1 MLTVPLVQFLAPAL
15 LSWLEYGGERPKKLF
30 QKPDVVRLS
39 ALNLLGAEDNPCDVR
54 GREAKFCLR
63 ERLALRV
70 DNGRDDDTPTKH
82 VSQCPVEFDG
92 TGGNKCI
99 GYPSFKSR
107 ELNQDPWLADV
118 SQGIRSFLLPD
129 QLPHCDDYFVRT
141 GTRVALDEVCLN
153 GRGRVVID
161 GLLNQEECDLLLKL
175 SESAAPGD
183 GYGKGPHPLTKN
195 ELFVGVHSEELI
207 SRLKQST
214 ENATAARL
222 MLLASRKARLITEAY
237 FRLKKRLYIH
247 FAHLQCRIAMPNST
261 ARRRDMSHNI
271 HSDNCDFADN
281 ATCKCPDYKENL
293 SWRDYSAAIYLNND
307 FHGGQTVFTKTPR
320 TSIRGIVRPK
330 CGRMVSF
337 RSETAHGVLPVFT
350 GRRCALLVWLTFTG
364 REEEE
369 ARAEFDRLLRDID
382 GRVRKSSESD
392 DRWDLLWNMGR
403 T

>member
-15 LSWLEYGGERPKKLF
+15 LSWLEYGGQRPRKLF

-39 ALNLLGAEDNPCDVR
+39 ALNLLGANDNPCDVR
-54 GREAKFCLR
+54 GREEKFCLR

-70 DNGRDDDTPTKH
+70 DDDTPTKH
-82 VSQCPVEFDG
+82 MSQCPVEFDG
-92 TGGNKCI
+92 TGEANA
-99 GYPSFKSR
+99 SATRHS
-107 ELNQDPWLADV
+107 NHV
-118 SQGIRSFLLPD
+118 SSTRSPGLPTCPKD

-183 GYGKGPHPLTKN
+183 GYEKGPHPLTKN
-195 ELFVGVHSEELI
+195 ELFVGVHSKELI

-261 ARRRDMSHNI
+261 AGRRDMSHNI